1 MAAARSPARRG
12 FLRVRREL
20 TARLAASRWQHEGGS
35 ERGQPYCCWRM
46 QALAVELC
54 PGFSWFLGTKKK
66 GGWMEQLLGLCV
78 CEAQQART
86 VTTGPERSS
95 WTWELLAAP
104 RCWPQSPVSSQCKG
118 FVPTGDSLGAV
129 FWSSWPVSMCQRG
142 VRALQHRRVQP
153 AELRGCPHL
162 TCIFSAPHAPLLGN
176 LLGVSHFSKRV
187 NSPGFGKCVGL
198 KNSWS
203 KGRRAGWG
211 RGDQSSSPLW
221 KKQTLSGVPEGSRH
235 PATTMHALAAGASMV
250 MSPGGVCPVRWVTG
264 TPSSTAR
271 VTVCPSSSCAHLGP
285 CPVPPMASHQSCSHG
300 ATEQERSHGCAT
312 LPYRATK
319 LKSLV
324 VALLVAARHPRQTSG
339 HFSLPLPLPRPPQM
353 EVRLGAEARRAATHL
368 FWALFS
374 FSSILRWHWQV
385 EALL

>member
-1 MAAARSPARRG
+1 
-12 FLRVRREL
+12 
-20 TARLAASRWQHEGGS
+20 
-35 ERGQPYCCWRM
+35 
-46 QALAVELC
+46 
-54 PGFSWFLGTKKK
+54 
-66 GGWMEQLLGLCV
+66 MEQLLGLCV
-78 CEAQQART
+78 CEAQQAST
-86 VTTGPERSS
+86 VTTGGPERSS
-95 WTWELLAAP
+95 WTWEPPAAP

-129 FWSSWPVSMCQRG
+129 FWSSWPMSMCRCG
-142 VRALQHRRVQP
+142 VRALQRRRVQP

-176 LLGVSHFSKRV
+176 FLGVSHFSKRV
-187 NSPGFGKCVGL
+187 KSPGFGKCVGL
-198 KNSWS
+198 ENSWS

-235 PATTMHALAAGASMV
+235 PATTVHALTAGTSMV
-250 MSPGGVCPVRWVTG
+250 MSPGGVCPVQWVTG
-264 TPSSTAR
+264 NPSSTAR
-271 VTVCPSSSCAHLGP
+271 VTVCPSSSCTHLGT

-300 ATEQERSHGCAT
+300 ATEQERSHGRAT

-324 VALLVAARHPRQTSG
+324 VALLVATRHPRQTSG